1 MEVAR
6 LQNMADVNDKL
17 LHKQTPLLK
26 AGDYAVVLAAAGVC
40 AALIAVSWGGEAS
53 RAVVRSGGQ
62 VVAEVRLS
70 KNQEVTIDGA
80 LGPSVIQVRDGRV
93 RVASDPSPRQL
104 CVRQGWLTRAGDA
117 AICLP
122 SQVTVELVAGASPYD
137 SLTY

>member
-1 MEVAR
+1 
-6 LQNMADVNDKL
+6 MAVDNDRSRVSL
-17 LHKQTPLLK
+17 SSLLK
-26 AGDYAVVLAAAGVC
+26 AGDYAVVLAATGAC
-40 AALIAVSWGGEAS
+40 AVLLAVGWGGEAG

-62 VVAEVRLS
+62 VVAELGLA
-70 KNQEVTIDGA
+70 KNQEVRIDGA
-80 LGPSVIQVRDGRV
+80 LGPSVIQVQDGRV

-122 SQVTVELVAGASPYD
+122 NQVTVELVAGASRYD